1 MKKLFN
7 TGLVTLLTS
16 SPFLANAEG
25 LERVNIDPSFMFTEG
40 STAEIGFGN
49 VSPSLPAVKGTGSAF
64 TFQSG
69 LDVATSFSVLT
80 GSVKTELGD
89 NFDLGLFY
97 TSQGNGVGIDYGTIG
112 SEANVTIKADLEI
125 PTLAMIGKYQ
135 INEAMSVFVGA
146 KQSTVKKG
154 ATLKLGSDTSA
165 ISGNG
170 NVLPDVTSHWELAKK
185 SGIGAIYGAA
195 YEMPEI
201 ALRVVLTIEDDIDL
215 AIPAT
220 SKGGLASTGTA
231 TASIGDAMSLNF
243 QTGIAEDTLLFGNI
257 RRSSWADNQVKVPT
271 PAGLAQVSSF
281 SDGDSYSLGIGRKI
295 SDDLSVSISGF
306 YDGSSGGAVSELA
319 PTGATRTL
327 SVGGK
332 YAIADNADLSLG
344 GSYSKRGDV
353 LTGTY
358 KASLTDSEVISLG
371 AKLAFSF

>member
-97 TSQGNGVGIDYGTIG
+97 TTQGNGVGIDYGTIG
-112 SEANVTIKADLEI
+112 SEADVTIKADLEI